1 MVPSGPRASPGCC
14 GSCCSD
20 QNRRRF
26 RLPASL
32 LVSAGPSA
40 HHLARSRGSRHSR
53 GHEMGREGI
62 LGGRPL
68 GGGSQ
73 RGQTLLVALR
83 TCLPCVNGGGD
94 LAASLAGRPR
104 RSPVHRGR
112 SPGQPNGFSKEEGTT
127 RPGHVNQWDGRLPFP
142 SLPTPERWLQGCW
155 PLRAHGRWDWLPGSR
170 LCDKT
175 LSTPPPGRPPGRFTG
190 GPPPGSPRVAGLGAL
205 A

>member
-1 MVPSGPRASPGCC
+1 MLLGPEPRQVPSASTPSRFCWSKRTSSCQVPGLKTFK
-14 GSCCSD
+14 GTRD
-20 QNRRRF
+20 
-26 RLPASL
+26 
-32 LVSAGPSA
+32 
-40 HHLARSRGSRHSR
+40 
-53 GHEMGREGI
+53 EMGREGI

-73 RGQTLLVALR
+73 RGHTLLVALR

-142 SLPTPERWLQGCW
+142 SLPTPERWPQGCW

-190 GPPPGSPRVAGLGAL
+190 GPRPGSPRVAGLGAL